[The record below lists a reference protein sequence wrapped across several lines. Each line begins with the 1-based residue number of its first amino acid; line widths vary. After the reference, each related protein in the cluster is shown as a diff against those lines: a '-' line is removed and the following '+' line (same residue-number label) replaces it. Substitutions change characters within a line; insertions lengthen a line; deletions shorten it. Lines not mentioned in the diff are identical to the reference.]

1 MFDFNNSHSTQIKA
15 IKLALKLTRLGT
27 ILVATKPTIYKLR
40 IALSDLERN
49 YYDTLNL
56 TVALHPSETPER
68 MMARV
73 IAYCINAEAGLSFAK
88 GLSDTD
94 EPDLWVRTMDE
105 QTTLWVDVGEPS
117 PDRIKKASRQTKQVR
132 VYSFNSKSDVWWEQ
146 NKSKFGLLKADI
158 YRINYSEIEQF
169 TKLLART
176 MDLSVTITG
185 QSAYIVGGSDEVEVN
200 WQVLQSEN

>member
-1 MFDFNNSHSTQIKA
+1 M
-15 IKLALKLTRLGT
+15 
-27 ILVATKPTIYKLR
+27 ATKPTIYKVR

-73 IAYCINAEAGLSFAK
+73 MAYCINAQEGLSFAK

-94 EPDLWVRTMDE
+94 EPDIWLRSMDQ
-105 QTTLWVDVGEPS
+105 QTLLSIDVGEPS
-117 PDRIKKASRQTKQVR
+117 FDRVKKLSRQAKRAVI
-132 VYSFNSKSDVWWEQ
+132 YSFNSKSDVWWDQ
-146 NKSKFGLLKADI
+146 GKSKFGTLDADI
-158 YRINYSEIEQF
+158 YRIDHRNIE
-169 TKLLART
+169 KLSGLIART

-185 QSAYIVGGSDEVEVN
+185 QSAYVTSDNGEVDVN
-200 WQVLQSEN
+200 WEILQLKKT